1 MRFPGNFG
9 YGIARQDHPIIV
21 FDPAAN
27 RSGHAN
33 ASGHTRDDTGVD
45 VQIAEDRIEG
55 GAWRKA
61 AKAFLDDQMLAV
73 SRLQLVND
81 LRSPGS
87 LDDEGAV
94 AARWANSNAPY
105 GNAASE

>member
-33 ASGHTRDDTGVD
+33 ARVEAPRRRESGH
-45 VQIAEDRIEG
+45 Q
-55 GAWRKA
+55 
-61 AKAFLDDQMLAV
+61 
-73 SRLQLVND
+73 
-81 LRSPGS
+81 
-87 LDDEGAV
+87 
-94 AARWANSNAPY
+94 
-105 GNAASE
+105 